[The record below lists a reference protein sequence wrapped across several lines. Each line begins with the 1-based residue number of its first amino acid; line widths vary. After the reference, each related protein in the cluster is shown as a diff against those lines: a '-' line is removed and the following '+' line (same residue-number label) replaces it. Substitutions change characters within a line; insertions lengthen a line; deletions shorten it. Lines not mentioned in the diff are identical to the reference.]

1 MKTSTLSITGMHC
14 AACVARIERVTSRMD
29 GMESAAVNLITGRGE
44 FIYDPSK
51 IRETDLISRIEKL
64 GFGASATEDPEE
76 TERREEKKRRH
87 LVLIAGLLWAPMM
100 IGMIGES
107 AGLWPML
114 PAWLQFLLAAL
125 SQFGPGILYY
135 RGAWAAIRSGA
146 LTMDVL
152 VALGTSVAFFYSA
165 WMYLAGARHL
175 YFETSAGLIFF
186 ILFGK
191 WMEGAAK
198 RKTGAAIREL
208 MKLSPET
215 ARVWDGDTFVEKP
228 AKYIMEDDILLVAGG
243 DRVPADGIILKGDAT
258 LDESMVT
265 GESLPVEKHVG
276 DAVIGATVNGLTS
289 FTMQATRVGA
299 DSMLGRI
306 IRTVESAQN
315 SKAPVQRFADRIAG
329 IFVPVV
335 IGIALVTGAVWFFLE
350 GTAEAAL
357 IHAAAVLVIACP
369 CALGLATPTA
379 IMVGSGIAAQKG
391 ILFRTAPDL
400 ENFASVKTIV
410 FDKTGTLT
418 EGKLSVSHALFS
430 EGNEETARSLLR
442 AIEAES
448 SHPIAR
454 ALFDF
459 SETAAPVILT
469 DTETVPGRGMRAV
482 YDNKPVLLGQK
493 RFLETAGISV
503 SDMSA
508 DAWEDEGA
516 SVSYLAW
523 DGVVLATFAV
533 SDTIREN
540 AAAVAAAFLKEGI
553 TPWLVTGDNPRAA
566 GAVAATVGISH
577 VHAGVLPEDKAEIV
591 SEIRKG
597 NGPVAMTG
605 DGINDAPALAAA
617 DIGIAMGGGTDAAIE
632 SAGVVLLSGDIAAA
646 LEAHRISCRTMRNIR
661 ENLFWAL
668 IYNIIGIPLAAC
680 GYLSPML
687 AGAAM
692 ATSSVSVVLNAL
704 RMRLKK

>member
-29 GMESAAVNLITGRGE
+29 GVESAAVNLITGRGE

-51 IRETDLISRIEKL
+51 VRETDLIARIEKL
-64 GFGASATEDPEE
+64 GFGASATMDPEE
-76 TERREEKKRRH
+76 AERREEKKRRH
-87 LVLIAGLLWAPMM
+87 LLFVAGLLWAPMM
-100 IGMIGES
+100 IGMIGEM

-114 PAWLQFLLAAL
+114 PAWLQFLLAAV
-125 SQFGPGILYY
+125 SQFGPGMLYY
-135 RGAWAAIRSGA
+135 RGAWSAIRSGA

-165 WMYLAGARHL
+165 WMYLAGFRHL

-215 ARVWDGDTFVEKP
+215 ARVWDGETFVEKP
-228 AKYIMEDDILLVAGG
+228 AKYIMEGDMLLVAGG

-265 GESLPVEKHVG
+265 GESLPVEKHAG
-276 DAVIGATVNGLTS
+276 DPVIGATVNGLTS
-289 FTMQATRVGA
+289 FTMKAERVGA

-335 IGIALVTGAVWFFLE
+335 IGIALVTGIVWFALE

-357 IHAAAVLVIACP
+357 MHAAAVLVIACP

-418 EGKLSVSHALFS
+418 EGKLSVSHAVFS
-430 EGNEETARSLLR
+430 EGNEEMARSLLR

-454 ALFDF
+454 ALYAF
-459 SETAAPVILT
+459 SETAAPVTLT
-469 DTETVPGRGMRAV
+469 DTETVPGLGMRAV
-482 YDNKPVLLGQK
+482 CENKPVLLGQK

-503 SDMSA
+503 SEISA
-508 DAWEDEGA
+508 NTWEDEGA

-523 DGVVLATFAV
+523 GGKILAAFAV

-540 AAAVAAAFLKEGI
+540 AAAVASAFTKEGV

-566 GAVAATVGISH
+566 GAVAAAVGISH
-577 VHAGVLPEDKAEIV
+577 VRAGVLPEDKAAIV
-591 SEIRKG
+591 SEIREG
-597 NGPVAMTG
+597 NRPVAMTG
-605 DGINDAPALAAA
+605 DGINDAPALAVA

-632 SAGVVLLSGDIAAA
+632 SAGVVLLSGDIAAT
-646 LEAHRISCRTMRNIR
+646 LEAYRISRRTMTNIR

-668 IYNIIGIPLAAC
+668 IYNVIGIPLAAC
-680 GYLSPML
+680 GFLSPML